1 MTWAIRPVI
10 RKSANGVP
18 ASAPITRPSA
28 GRSCATFAVGT
39 TTRLSTTTAVSGS
52 TPGRRSAWATS
63 WRSSPREASRPSE
76 MATSRPD
83 HMSTVRPR
91 ASRTRAADASATAA
105 SGWENTWAY
114 ADRSPASPVTGLAG
128 TAPDSSMGISWTST
142 STPSGQGSGESMST
156 PPSGPRSMAISWSV
170 LTAKCAACGPREE
183 SAEAVSTPNSVAST
197 PVMVMAMVERMTR
210 RVRVV
215 CRCHQ
220 GQRRRRSGAPA
231 LPCSS
236 STTHL
241 FSLTTPGGL
250 AECRIAI
257 RPVRKADR
265 GAGMGEEISGTR
277 FTRADHARYRTK
289 VHQCLDTLEAMLEAG
304 VFVEDEWRT
313 GLEIELDLVDADMDP
328 FHGNLEVLE
337 RIADPL
343 YQTELGRFTIELN
356 VEPRRNDGR
365 SLEQLESAL
374 RRNLNRTRDRAGDL
388 GAGLV
393 MIGTLPTLPTP
404 PPGQGWFTDSDRYR
418 ALGEAVMSSRHEDI
432 TLEVTGAEQLSL
444 TMDSISAEAACT
456 STQLHLQVTPERYAA
471 YWNAAQLLAGPQLAV
486 GANSPYLFGHQLH
499 AETRIEVFAQST
511 DARSP
516 ELRTRGVRPPGFCGD
531 QCVRG

>member
-1 MTWAIRPVI
+1 
-10 RKSANGVP
+10 
-18 ASAPITRPSA
+18 
-28 GRSCATFAVGT
+28 
-39 TTRLSTTTAVSGS
+39 
-52 TPGRRSAWATS
+52 
-63 WRSSPREASRPSE
+63 
-76 MATSRPD
+76 
-83 HMSTVRPR
+83 
-91 ASRTRAADASATAA
+91 
-105 SGWENTWAY
+105 
-114 ADRSPASPVTGLAG
+114 
-128 TAPDSSMGISWTST
+128 
-142 STPSGQGSGESMST
+142 
-156 PPSGPRSMAISWSV
+156 
-170 LTAKCAACGPREE
+170 
-183 SAEAVSTPNSVAST
+183 
-197 PVMVMAMVERMTR
+197 
-210 RVRVV
+210 
-215 CRCHQ
+215 
-220 GQRRRRSGAPA
+220 
-231 LPCSS
+231 
-236 STTHL
+236 
-241 FSLTTPGGL
+241 
-250 AECRIAI
+250 
-257 RPVRKADR
+257 
-265 GAGMGEEISGTR
+265 MGEEISGTR

-328 FHGNLEVLE
+328 FHGNLVVLE

-343 YQTELGRFTIELN
+343 YQTELVRFTIELN
-356 VEPRRNDGR
+356 VEPRRIDGR

-374 RRNLNRTRDRAGDL
+374 RRNLNRSRDRAGDL

-404 PPGQGWFTDSDRYR
+404 PSGQGWFTDSDRYR
-418 ALGEAVMSSRHEDI
+418 ALDEAVMSSRHEDI

-516 ELRTRGVRPPGFCGD
+516 ELRNQGVRPRVFFGD
-531 QCVRG
+531 RWITSIFDLFEENVRYFPALLPITSDEDPAAVFAAGGIPTLDELRLHNGTIYRWNRPVYDVQDGRPHLRVENRVLPAGPTVVDTLANAAFFYGAVVELVTDDRPLWSRMSFNSARENFVAGARDGIDARFYWPEQGEVDAHVLVRDTLLPMAARGLARLGVDPAIAERYLDIIEARARLRRNGATWQVAATRSFESAGASRPEALRAMTRAYVQHGHGGDPVHTWPLP